1 MNQRYAQAR
10 RINSS
15 PCNRDMKIAIG
26 LILVSLLWT
35 SCNTKTNKI
44 EFGSNNGRVIN
55 INGTKIY
62 YEEYGQGTPLLLLSG
77 GGINRS
83 IRDFGKCI
91 PDLSKHYRVIA
102 PDTPGQGRSEQTDS
116 LSYDLLTDFMSQLI
130 DSLKIDSGYVMGWSD
145 GAIVSLL
152 LADRRADKIKKAI
165 AVGANNGIRGF
176 NLGGF
181 PPDSV
186 KPPSVEYWAS
196 SNKKDIEWYNTLTP
210 KKDWRKT
217 NSNMNMMVYQKEY
230 FPTSVYDSIK
240 IPVMI
245 VLGDRDMISI
255 EHGLEMYRLI
265 KDSQYC
271 VLPNTTH
278 EVFTERP
285 DLINNV
291 AIDFFK

>member
-1 MNQRYAQAR
+1 
-10 RINSS
+10 
-15 PCNRDMKIAIG
+15 MKIAIG
-26 LILVSLLWT
+26 LILVSLLLT
-35 SCNTKTNKI
+35 NCNTGTNKI
-44 EFGSNNGRVIN
+44 EFGSNNSSVIN
-55 INGTKIY
+55 INGKNIY

-91 PDLSKHYRVIA
+91 SGLSNHYRVIA

-145 GAIVSLL
+145 GAIISLL
-152 LADRRADKIKKAI
+152 LADRRADKIKKVI
-165 AVGANNGIRGF
+165 AVGANNGMRGF
-176 NLGGF
+176 VLPDGF
-181 PPDSV
+181 PLDSV
-186 KPPSVEYWAS
+186 KIPALEYWAL

-210 KKDWRKT
+210 KKDWRKMV
-217 NSNMNMMVYQKEY
+217 NNINKMVYQKEY
-230 FPTSVYDSIK
+230 FPTTVYDSIK

-255 EHGLEMYRLI
+255 EHGLEMYKLI
-265 KDSQYC
+265 KNSQYC

-278 EVFTERP
+278 EIFAESP
-285 DLINNV
+285 DLINKI
-291 AIDFFK
+291 AIDFFKK

>member
-1 MNQRYAQAR
+1 MDKFP
-10 RINSS
+10 SD
-15 PCNRDMKIAIG
+15 NRDMKTAITI
-26 LILVSLLWT
+26 ILVSLLWT
-35 SCNTKTNKI
+35 SCNTKTNEI
-44 EFGSNNGRVIN
+44 EFGSNNGSIIN
-55 INGTKIY
+55 INGKNIY

-77 GGINRS
+77 GGINRI

-91 PDLSKHYRVIA
+91 PGLAEHYRVIA

-165 AVGANNGIRGF
+165 AVGANNGMRGF
-176 NLGGF
+176 VLPDGF
-181 PPDSV
+181 SLDSV
-186 KPPSVEYWAS
+186 RPPTLEYWAS

-210 KKDWRKT
+210 KKDWRKMF
-217 NSNMNMMVYQKEY
+217 SNMNRMVYAKEY
-230 FPTSVYDSIK
+230 FPTSVYDGIN

-245 VLGDRDMISI
+245 VIGDRDMISI

-265 KDSQYC
+265 KNSQYC

-285 DLINNV
+285 DLINKI
-291 AIDFFK
+291 AIDFLK